1 MENAW
6 ENKKIRIA
14 IIAGAA
20 VVLAIIVIAV
30 ISFIASSKIDGVCR
44 GNTASNIA
52 NEAMFVEAEDGTV
65 YFNREGLFKMTP
77 DGTVERLTDYVV
89 SSLCIDDEYLYYSYY
104 TDNGK
109 LYRMNLQTQEH
120 EKISDIACGS
130 LNLVDGVLYYSSQ
143 YLESQKGIY
152 KTYQQEDG
160 SFTTEMITGDYA
172 GNLIYYNNR
181 LFFINNADFNRVYSM
196 ELDGSD
202 REAPVGRGTSMFT
215 IENGW
220 IYYCNKNGLYRCR
233 TDGSAEVQL
242 ADTRVSDLHV
252 TEDYIYY
259 SYYSANQTDAN
270 QQFYRMELDGKNR
283 EMITS
288 DSAIG
293 ICQAGDYIYFQNGYK
308 MHELYR
314 VSLDNAVYE
323 NATEVLQLN
332 RQ

>member
-1 MENAW
+1 
-6 ENKKIRIA
+6 
-14 IIAGAA
+14 
-20 VVLAIIVIAV
+20 
-30 ISFIASSKIDGVCR
+30 
-44 GNTASNIA
+44 
-52 NEAMFVEAEDGTV
+52 
-65 YFNREGLFKMTP
+65 
-77 DGTVERLTDYVV
+77 
-89 SSLCIDDEYLYYSYY
+89 
-104 TDNGK
+104 
-109 LYRMNLQTQEH
+109 
-120 EKISDIACGS
+120 
-130 LNLVDGVLYYSSQ
+130 
-143 YLESQKGIY
+143 
-152 KTYQQEDG
+152 
-160 SFTTEMITGDYA
+160 MITGDYA

-181 LFFINNADFNRVYSM
+181 LFFINNADFDRVYSM
-196 ELDGSD
+196 ELDGSNQNTYQ
-202 REAPVGRGTSMFT
+202 PGTSMFT

-293 ICQAGDYIYFQNGYK
+293 ICQQGIISTSK
-308 MHELYR
+308 MDIRCTNSIAFLWITP
-314 VSLDNAVYE
+314 SMK
-323 NATEVLQLN
+323 TQQKCFTN